1 MLIYFLKIF
10 EKENS
15 DCKNV
20 ETAENRQTI
29 CKKDEKNMQKTRK
42 NEIACFLYNDNQ
54 DVQHLIICQLI
65 PPLPITGKKGG
76 MLFLNV

>member
-10 EKENS
+10 AKENS
-15 DCKNV
+15 DHKNV
-20 ETAENRQTI
+20 ETDDNMQII

-42 NEIACFLYNDNQ
+42 IIEFACFLYNDNQ

-65 PPLPITGKKGG
+65 NTPLC
-76 MLFLNV
+76 L